1 MRIRTTVGL
10 LSMHGRPP
18 GNSGQWPLMR
28 LDSDCGS
35 LTSNADKRILLRLRM
50 TRIRQALAVALVA
63 TALCAD
69 RPAVAAPVERSQ
81 PESVATKLFEHLSV
95 SFRR

>member
-1 MRIRTTVGL
+1 
-10 LSMHGRPP
+10 
-18 GNSGQWPLMR
+18 
-28 LDSDCGS
+28 
-35 LTSNADKRILLRLRM
+35 M

-81 PESVATKLFEHLSV
+81 PDSVATKLVEQLSMT
-95 SFRR
+95 FRRMAPAVRFDEVHHGEVPVLTAPGRTEPQRPLVQQSLSPFQFRLPPPAL

>member
-1 MRIRTTVGL
+1 
-10 LSMHGRPP
+10 
-18 GNSGQWPLMR
+18 
-28 LDSDCGS
+28 
-35 LTSNADKRILLRLRM
+35 M

-81 PESVATKLFEHLSV
+81 PESVATKLVEQLSV
-95 SFRR
+95 SFRRMAPVVRFDEVQHQEVSAVTRPTKAQPQRPCIQQELSPFQFRLPPPSL